1 MELIPIRT
9 PVIQSGDDL
18 ATIFLAHGQIADG
31 DIIVVSS
38 KVVATAEGRSINLH
52 TTIFSEEAE
61 RFSRTTK
68 RNPSFMQAVIDET
81 SRLNGSIVG
90 ATIGALLTELR
101 PSAMKTG
108 VLLVPNAG
116 LDESNIAEGYA
127 VGWPHDPLASLK
139 RLREGLNQNC
149 AVILSDSCCH
159 VRRNGVMAF
168 ALATCGVDPFK
179 SEIGEQDLH
188 GKTMHITVE
197 ARADQLATA
206 ANMLMGNSAQSI
218 PAVVVRNHGFSFSNF
233 CGWVDG
239 IEPEQDLFSA
249 ILK

>member
-1 MELIPIRT
+1 
-9 PVIQSGDDL
+9 
-18 ATIFLAHGQIADG
+18 
-31 DIIVVSS
+31 
-38 KVVATAEGRSINLH
+38 
-52 TTIFSEEAE
+52 
-61 RFSRTTK
+61 
-68 RNPSFMQAVIDET
+68 
-81 SRLNGSIVG
+81 
-90 ATIGALLTELR
+90 
-101 PSAMKTG
+101 
-108 VLLVPNAG
+108 
-116 LDESNIAEGYA
+116 
-127 VGWPHDPLASLK
+127 
-139 RLREGLNQNC
+139 
-149 AVILSDSCCH
+149 
-159 VRRNGVMAF
+159 MAF